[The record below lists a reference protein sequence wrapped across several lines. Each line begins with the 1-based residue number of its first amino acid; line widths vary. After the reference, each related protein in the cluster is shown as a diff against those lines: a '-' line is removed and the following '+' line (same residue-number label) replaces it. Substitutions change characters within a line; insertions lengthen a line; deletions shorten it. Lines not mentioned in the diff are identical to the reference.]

1 MDQLIIGE
9 RPLTIADITDVARRG
24 RAVGLGPAARERLA
38 AARAVVERILAE
50 DRVVYGVTTGFG
62 LLATTRIPLD
72 QVRKLQLNLIRSHAV
87 GVGEPLPRDVV
98 RAAMLLRTSTIAKGY
113 SGVRTEVLETLCELL
128 NADLVPWVP
137 SRGSLG
143 ASGDLAPSAHLVLA
157 MMGEG
162 EFLTAAGDACPP
174 ALCSPRPA
182 SRRSRSRPK
191 RASRC

>member
-1 MDQLIIGE
+1 M
-9 RPLTIADITDVARRG
+9 
-24 RAVGLGPAARERLA
+24 
-38 AARAVVERILAE
+38 ERILAE

-143 ASGDLAPSAHLVLA
+143 AVGRPRPLGPPR
-157 MMGEG
+157 
-162 EFLTAAGDACPP
+162 AGHDGRGRVPHGAGANACRPVR
-174 ALCSPRPA
+174 CSTPPA

-191 RASRC
+191 KASRC